1 MQKSILFLLFILTA
15 TFSCTTNISQE
26 KNATEKVENRGA
38 NKENWW
44 DKLPRPEWKAFPQI
58 QTNSNWFEIYQITP
72 NIIAI
77 YEPGQFEEVISYLI
91 TGTDKAL
98 LWDTGTGIGDIKQI
112 VDQLTELPLIV
123 LNSHTHYDHVGG
135 NYQFDNIYGVVTDFT
150 KKNAEGR
157 PHEIA
162 KEFITGDWIWK
173 PTPAGFANETYEL
186 KPFQITKTIVHQD
199 QIDLGGITLEILHT
213 PGHAPDALCLLDRA
227 NRLLFTGD
235 TFYPAPLYAHFDESD
250 VDQYVESANYLAKLI
265 VDVDH
270 ILPSHNIPWAS
281 SDYLKKMAIAFQ
293 QIKRGKAK
301 YTETDGAKEYQ
312 FDGFSVITK

>member
-1 MQKSILFLLFILTA
+1 MQKPILLLLFILTSIL
-15 TFSCTTNISQE
+15 SCTTNTSKE
-26 KNATEKVENRGA
+26 NSTTEKVENRGA

-58 QTNSNWFEIYQITP
+58 QTNSNWFEVYQITP

-91 TGTDKAL
+91 TGTDKAV

-112 VDQLTELPLIV
+112 VDQLTDLPLIV

-135 NYQFDNIYGVVTDFT
+135 NYQFDTIYGVATDFT
-150 KKNAEGR
+150 KKNAAGK

-186 KPFQITKTIVHQD
+186 KPFEITKTIAHQD
-199 QIDLGGITLEILHT
+199 HIDLGGITLEILHT

-235 TFYPAPLYAHFDESD
+235 TFYPAPLYAHFEESD
-250 VDQYVESANYLAKLI
+250 VDKYVESANYLAKLI
-265 VDVDH
+265 ADVDH

-293 QIKRGKAK
+293 QIKSGKAE
-301 YTETDGAKEYQ
+301 YAETDGAKEYQ
-312 FDGFSVITK
+312 FDGFSIITK

>member
-1 MQKSILFLLFILTA
+1 MQKPILFFLIILTNIL
-15 TFSCTTNISQE
+15 SCTTNTSQE
-26 KNATEKVENRGA
+26 KSTTEKVENRGA

-44 DKLPRPEWKAFPQI
+44 DKLPRPAWKAFPQI
-58 QTNSNWFEIYQITP
+58 QTNSNWFEVYQITP

-91 TGTDKAL
+91 TGKDKAV

-112 VDQLTELPLIV
+112 VDQLTDLPLIV

-135 NYQFDNIYGVVTDFT
+135 NYQFDTIYGVATDFT
-150 KKNAEGR
+150 KKNAAGR
-157 PHEIA
+157 PHEVA

-173 PTPAGFANETYEL
+173 PTPAGFSNDTYEL
-186 KPFQITKTIVHQD
+186 KPFQITKTIAHQD
-199 QIDLGGITLEILHT
+199 QIDLGGLTLEILHT
-213 PGHAPDALCLLDRA
+213 PGHTPDALCLLDRA

-235 TFYPAPLYAHFDESD
+235 TFYPAPLYAHFEESD
-250 VDQYVESANYLAKLI
+250 VDKYVESANYLAKFI
-265 VDVDH
+265 ADVDH

-293 QIKRGKAK
+293 QIKSGKAK
-301 YTETDGAKEYQ
+301 YAKTDGAKEYQ

>member
-1 MQKSILFLLFILTA
+1 MQKVTLFFLLIISLL
-15 TFSCTTNISQE
+15 FSCSTNTTQE
-26 KNATEKVENRGA
+26 KVTEKVENRGA

-44 DKLPRPEWKAFPQI
+44 DKLPRPAWKAFPQI
-58 QTNSNWFEIYQITP
+58 KTTNNWFEVYQITP

-91 TGTDKAL
+91 TGTEKAV
-98 LWDTGTGIGDIKQI
+98 LWDTGTGIGDIKKV
-112 VDQLTELPLIV
+112 VDKLTSLELIV

-135 NYQFDNIYGVVTDFT
+135 NYQFENIYGVATDFT
-150 KKNAEGR
+150 NKNAKGR

-173 PTPAGFANETYEL
+173 PTPAGFSNERYEL
-186 KPFQITKTIVHQD
+186 KPFQIAKNIKHQD
-199 QIDLGGITLEILHT
+199 QLDLGGIVLEVLHT
-213 PGHAPDALCLLDRA
+213 PGHAPDALCLLDRK

-250 VDQYVESANYLAKLI
+250 VSQYIESANYLASLTES
-265 VDVDH
+265 VDH

-281 SDYLKKMAIAFQ
+281 SDYLQKMADAFQ
-293 QIKRGKAK
+293 EIKNKTA
-301 YTETDGAKEYQ
+301 TFIETDGAKEYS
-312 FDGFSVITK
+312 FDGFSIITK